1 MKYKQH
7 RVLARTPEGGWEEL
21 YQGRVGECRTFIET
35 MRLRDRKMKSPV
47 VTRRSLQEWLEQIT
61 PRGSQAPS
69 CSSRMRSCNPTP
81 TTEAS
86 SQPVSCSQ
94 SG

>member
-35 MRLRDRKMKSPV
+35 MRLRDRKVRTPV
-47 VTRRSLQEWLEQIT
+47 VTRRSLQEWLNQIEL
-61 PRGSQAPS
+61 RGSQA
-69 CSSRMRSCNPTP
+69 SSSSPPLKSSTQTP
-81 TTEAS
+81 TTGQGSPAS
-86 SQPVSCSQ
+86 R
-94 SG
+94 

>member
-7 RVLARTPEGGWEEL
+7 RVLARTPEGGWEQL

-47 VTRRSLQEWLEQIT
+47 VTRRSLQEWLDQIQL
-61 PRGSQAPS
+61 RGSQA
-69 CSSRMRSCNPTP
+69 SSSSDDVTSQNPTP
-81 TTEAS
+81 TTT
-86 SQPVSCSQ
+86 V
-94 SG
+94 

>member
-47 VTRRSLQEWLEQIT
+47 VTRRSLQEWLKQIER
-61 PRGSQAPS
+61 RGSQA
-69 CSSRMRSCNPTP
+69 SSSSDGETSRNPTP
-81 TTEAS
+81 TTT
-86 SQPVSCSQ
+86 V
-94 SG
+94 